1 MESGIIFE
9 DVEDYVD
16 GNQRRYFEVIKTQ
29 VVDAEGEVIGTQAI
43 FWDVTARKSAELALQ
58 QAKQAAESASQA
70 KSDFLANMSHEIRT
84 PMNAIIGMTEL
95 VLESSLANDQRDYL
109 QNVLDSAEALLSI
122 INEILDFS
130 KIEAGKL
137 HLESISF
144 DVRDLVGGCLKS
156 LGVRAHRKGIELIWH
171 ASENVPNRV
180 LGDPNR
186 LRQVLY
192 NLVGNAIKF
201 THQGEVLVSVD
212 AQEKSKDRAI
222 LQFAIEDTG
231 IGIEAD
237 QLEKIFEAFQQADM
251 TTTREFGGTGLGLT
265 ISKQLIELMQGAIHV
280 ESLPG
285 HGSKFQFTIECPI
298 DDQAMVSDSKSAPT
312 LPEVE
317 VVVVDDNATS
327 RRVLSEM
334 LKNWKMSVTSFPAAT
349 EALSYLRADRGS
361 KPQNWLLIADY
372 RMPEMD
378 GIHLLQALKKDIRL
392 KDLAAILLVSGS
404 IPNQEEWRALGVACC
419 LQKPVKQS
427 ELLDAMVDAL
437 GVRLEGNEVTQA
449 SFASLNSLRILLAE
463 DGLAN
468 QKLAVG
474 LLHRMGHQVT
484 IAQNGQEAVDAYQRE
499 PFDLILMDVQM
510 PILDGLE
517 AAKIIREM
525 PRQTS
530 KRIPIIAVT
539 AHAMPGDREKCLE
552 AGMDGYISKPFK
564 RQSLEDAIQA
574 LVVSQSNED
583 DGPERFPGIGRW

>member
-1 MESGIIFE
+1 M
-9 DVEDYVD
+9 
-16 GNQRRYFEVIKTQ
+16 
-29 VVDAEGEVIGTQAI
+29 
-43 FWDVTARKSAELALQ
+43 TARKSAELALQ

-212 AQEKSKDRAI
+212 AQRKSEDRAI

-265 ISKQLIELMQGAIHV
+265 ISKQLIELMQGAIQV

-298 DDQAMVSDSKSAPT
+298 DDQAIVSDSRLAPT

-317 VVVVDDNATS
+317 VVVVDDKRDQPTSAQRNA
-327 RRVLSEM
+327 
-334 LKNWKMSVTSFPAAT
+334 
-349 EALSYLRADRGS
+349 
-361 KPQNWLLIADY
+361 
-372 RMPEMD
+372 
-378 GIHLLQALKKDIRL
+378 
-392 KDLAAILLVSGS
+392 
-404 IPNQEEWRALGVACC
+404 QE
-419 LQKPVKQS
+419 
-427 ELLDAMVDAL
+427 
-437 GVRLEGNEVTQA
+437 
-449 SFASLNSLRILLAE
+449 
-463 DGLAN
+463 
-468 QKLAVG
+468 
-474 LLHRMGHQVT
+474 
-484 IAQNGQEAVDAYQRE
+484 
-499 PFDLILMDVQM
+499 
-510 PILDGLE
+510 
-517 AAKIIREM
+517 
-525 PRQTS
+525 
-530 KRIPIIAVT
+530 
-539 AHAMPGDREKCLE
+539 
-552 AGMDGYISKPFK
+552 
-564 RQSLEDAIQA
+564 LED
-574 LVVSQSNED
+574 VGDEFSSCH
-583 DGPERFPGIGRW
+583 GSS